1 MLDEMYLQALHFN
14 AMQQMGGG
22 IKGQGYLHSI
32 DLSTHYDPDFL
43 LQIQAT
49 HSLSGSGQ
57 RDNQPINHVASFPEK
72 RILELSFKR

>member
-1 MLDEMYLQALHFN
+1 MKCIFRHYTLN
-14 AMQQMGGG
+14 AKQQRGKIL

-32 DLSTHYDPDFL
+32 DLSIHYGPDFL

-49 HSLSGSGQ
+49 HSVSGSGQ
-57 RDNQPINHVASFPEK
+57 RDNQPVNHVASFPEE